1 MEPGNNRNQTFAE
14 NFTVP
19 RIQNSSTCMRR
30 NLSAKGKE
38 TEIILQLSTEKWSC
52 IGGNLYRCMK
62 WNNKDEVASMTAGSA
77 K

>member
-38 TEIILQLSTEKWSC
+38 TEIILQLSTEK
-52 IGGNLYRCMK
+52 
-62 WNNKDEVASMTAGSA
+62 
-77 K
+77 